1 MKKWIKITLLSLLS
15 LIVILAAAFLIYV
28 SNYYHAVGV
37 DKDVLANE
45 KTITTDGKLTILTP
59 STPSETG
66 FIFYPGGKVEHT
78 AYLPM
83 LEKLRQNGITCVL
96 VDMPF
101 NLAFFNSSA
110 ADKVFGKLPAI
121 HNWYIGGHS
130 LGGAMASN
138 YASKHPDKIKGLVL
152 LGAYIYGDIP
162 PSNALT
168 VYGSLDSVLDK
179 SKISYTEN
187 VFVIEG
193 GNHGQFGNYGAQKG
207 DGTATISSE
216 QQQQVTVE
224 QIMKFIQSKDTSS

>member
-1 MKKWIKITLLSLLS
+1 MKKWIKTTLISLLS

-37 DKDVLANE
+37 AQDVLAND

-59 STPSETG
+59 STPSKTG

-78 AYLPM
+78 AYLHM

-121 HNWYIGGHS
+121 QNWYIGGHS
-130 LGGAMASN
+130 LGGAMASD

-179 SKISYTEN
+179 SKITYKEN

-216 QQQQVTVE
+216 QQQQITVDH
-224 QIMKFIQSKDTSS
+224 IMEFIRNKDKSL